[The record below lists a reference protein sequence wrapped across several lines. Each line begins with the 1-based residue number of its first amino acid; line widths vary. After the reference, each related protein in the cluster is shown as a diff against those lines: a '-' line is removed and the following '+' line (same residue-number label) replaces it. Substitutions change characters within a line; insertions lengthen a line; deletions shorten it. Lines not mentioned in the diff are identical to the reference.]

1 MAIGSLPPS
10 PHSELSSPN
19 WGGENGSVIDRDQYA
34 ASDVAPLPQ
43 RAGAVPSGL
52 PEHKR
57 RVTLGAGSPGIADAP
72 ELWIEVVLS
81 HRTLAKRDMPC
92 LAPTSCLNQSASR
105 LLHSEVMPVDEELRP
120 RPDCALGHASL
131 RPELAQELGAGP

>member
-10 PHSELSSPN
+10 SHSELSSPN

-34 ASDVAPLPQ
+34 ARDVAPLPQ

-81 HRTLAKRDMPC
+81 HRTSLDLACWRNEIWRTRWSSRRCQTVIRSIK
-92 LAPTSCLNQSASR
+92 QISA
-105 LLHSEVMPVDEELRP
+105 VDGMSILK
-120 RPDCALGHASL
+120 ASSKM
-131 RPELAQELGAGP
+131 